1 MRPPGASRRE
11 APVCYVGSPD
21 QWTVIVT
28 ETTSDAGPSPAKRT
42 PPGHQTPRRPVGRP
56 PGDGAQTRQAI
67 LDAAAELLSRRGY
80 AAMTL
85 DDVAAMSRVTRP
97 AIYNY
102 FPSKRALAQEVLR
115 GSGDSILEV
124 WQAAAAAQ
132 PTLPDKLRAILHAS
146 LETAFDDPS
155 TTLGFVGLARAAR
168 TDAEMAG
175 LFRER
180 STVLRNYIRALAAEA
195 ARSGEDA
202 TVDPAGLVEA
212 MSGLV
217 WAISAGAAEAP
228 DERIRDQIARGIDY
242 LFRGSPGS
250 AA

>member
-1 MRPPGASRRE
+1 M
-11 APVCYVGSPD
+11 
-21 QWTVIVT
+21 
-28 ETTSDAGPSPAKRT
+28 
-42 PPGHQTPRRPVGRP
+42 
-56 PGDGAQTRQAI
+56 
-67 LDAAAELLSRRGY
+67 SRRGY
-80 AAMTL
+80 DAMTL
-85 DDVAAMSRVTRP
+85 DDVATMSRVTRP

-115 GSGDSILEV
+115 GSGDSILGV

-146 LETAFDDPS
+146 LEMAFHDPS
-155 TTLGFVGLARAAR
+155 TTLGFIGLARAAR
-168 TDAEMAG
+168 TDPEMAD

-180 STVLRNYIRALAAEA
+180 STVLRNYIRALVEA

-202 TVDPAGLVEA
+202 TAYQADLIEA
-212 MSGLV
+212 MSGLI

-242 LFRGSPGS
+242 LFRG
-250 AA
+250 